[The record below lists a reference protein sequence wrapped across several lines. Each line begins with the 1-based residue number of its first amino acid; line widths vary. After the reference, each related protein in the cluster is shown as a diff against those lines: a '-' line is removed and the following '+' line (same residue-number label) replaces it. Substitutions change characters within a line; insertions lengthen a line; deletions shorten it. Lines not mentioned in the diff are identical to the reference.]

1 MSVLKE
7 VGLDETLYDMG
18 LEIASNAI
26 ELFADLPPDN
36 PLFQQ
41 LTFMTPEEIPD
52 YQIAAAEAAG
62 PNYAERARATT
73 ARRSSR

>member
-1 MSVLKE
+1 MLKE

-18 LEIASNAI
+18 LEIADNAI

-36 PLFQQ
+36 PFFQQ

-52 YQIAAAEAAG
+52 YQQSAAEAAG
-62 PNYAERARATT
+62 QADTT
-73 ARRSSR
+73 ARPTRTASRSSR